1 MNSDQ
6 ELLCEPTAEALDD
19 WKLFV
24 PQSVLDEIE
33 LKYGSDS
40 NLIVD
45 AFKAYEQ
52 VKG

>member
-6 ELLCEPTAEALDD
+6 ELLCEPTAEALDE

-24 PQSVLDEIE
+24 PQSTLDEIE

-40 NLIVD
+40 NLIAD
-45 AFKAYEQ
+45 ASKAYEQ
-52 VKG
+52 VRG